1 MSEELPV
8 WSNRKQEL
16 RVFEKGGRY
25 GIADLWGE
33 VGDHEE
39 KFRRESRES
48 VDCSGPQI
56 PSSWSHQT
64 AGVLRFV

>member
-1 MSEELPV
+1 M

-16 RVFEKGGRY
+16 MVFEKGGRY

-33 VGDHEE
+33 VGGNHEE
-39 KFRRESRES
+39 KFRRESGES

-56 PSSWSHQT
+56 LPSWSHY
-64 AGVLRFV
+64 AS